1 MNKSI
6 ATDLEIHLGPISKEM
21 RREKLGVLKTF
32 DGRAG
37 AHKVSIAQL
46 THQYANVYN
55 SNNEAHELAFAV
67 GQLHRR

>member
-6 ATDLEIHLGPISKEM
+6 ATDLERHLGPISKEM

-37 AHKVSIAQL
+37 AHKVSIAIGIIN
-46 THQYANVYN
+46 T
-55 SNNEAHELAFAV
+55 SNRWPEFMLA
-67 GQLHRR
+67 

>member
-6 ATDLEIHLGPISKEM
+6 ATDLERHLGPISKEM

-37 AHKVSIAQL
+37 AHKVSIAIGIIN
-46 THQYANVYN
+46 T
-55 SNNEAHELAFAV
+55 SN
-67 GQLHRR
+67 